1 VGEEVGHA
9 GSGVAALPEEVACGV
24 DEAVAGGDGGGHRK
38 KLLTG
43 IVYKDLLERP
53 TKQEEITMKAIFLA
67 IALSSLNW
75 TTVLAQSPDHAV
87 KAAMADQALVIE
99 VTVPAPL
106 SEVWKA
112 FTTSE
117 GLSTWLTPGAVVDL
131 REGGEWTAHFPGGS
145 TGGGT
150 ILSFVPEKEL
160 VLSALAPDRF
170 PTVRA
175 TRTKARFSFEAQG
188 SSTVVRLTQT
198 GWKEGEEWVKAY
210 EYLTVGNAQLLA
222 TLHHRFVSGPIDW
235 TKMK

>member
-1 VGEEVGHA
+1 M
-9 GSGVAALPEEVACGV
+9 
-24 DEAVAGGDGGGHRK
+24 
-38 KLLTG
+38 
-43 IVYKDLLERP
+43 
-53 TKQEEITMKAIFLA
+53 TMKTIL
-67 IALSSLNW
+67 IALALVV
-75 TTVLAQSPDHAV
+75 TTVPAQPQGTVAKPMV
-87 KAAMADQALVIE
+87 ADSALVLE
-99 VTVPAPL
+99 VTVPAPIAA
-106 SEVWKA
+106 VWQA

-160 VLSALAPDRF
+160 VVSAMAPDKF

-175 TRTKARFSFEAQG
+175 TRTRARFQFEAKG
-188 SSTVVRLTQT
+188 DATVVRLTQT

-222 TLHHRFVSGPIDW
+222 TLHHRFAYGPIDW
-235 TKMK
+235 TK

>member
-1 VGEEVGHA
+1 
-9 GSGVAALPEEVACGV
+9 
-24 DEAVAGGDGGGHRK
+24 
-38 KLLTG
+38 
-43 IVYKDLLERP
+43 VYRDLLERP
-53 TKQEEITMKAIFLA
+53 TKEEEIMKKV
-67 IALSSLNW
+67 S
-75 TTVLAQSPDHAV
+75 VLV
-87 KAAMADQALVIE
+87 FALVATMAFAQDSMKGVKSGAGEKVLMLE

-106 SEVWKA
+106 AEVWKA

-160 VLSALAPDRF
+160 VVSALAPDKF
-170 PTVRA
+170 PAVRA
-175 TRTKARFSFEAQG
+175 ARTRAQFNFEARGG
-188 SSTVVRLTQT
+188 STLVRLTQT
-198 GWKEGEEWVKAY
+198 GWKEGDEWVKAY

-235 TKMK
+235 TK